1 MITIETIHMRTTF
14 RSLIW

>member
-14 RSLIW
+14 RYLIW